1 MATEVRDELTW
12 QVPFELV
19 DALLEETQTRE
30 RRLRDLP
37 ARAGVFFV
45 LASLAAPGS
54 PPGRLTSS
62 HQPPE
67 CCADRR
73 CHPGGAAVRRLTWWA
88 WISQSAACCR

>member
-12 QVPFELV
+12 QVPSELV

-54 PPGRLTSS
+54 PPGRLTPS
-62 HQPPE
+62 HQH
-67 CCADRR
+67 R
-73 CHPGGAAVRRLTWWA
+73 
-88 WISQSAACCR
+88 SAARTAAAIPVAQR